1 VLAHQPHQLQ
11 EPSTYFL
18 MGFVRIRWGMLLR
31 VQASSQ
37 YRASHTI
44 QSLTVGSS
52 RGQDDA
58 GESDTAVEHVKG

>member
-1 VLAHQPHQLQ
+1 
-11 EPSTYFL
+11 